1 MQQGK
6 YANTYKFIEKDVA
19 AVMYKQT
26 ILPVVEY
33 ADQMVKSG
41 PTDKITRLQSLQDKA
56 VRIIDN
62 REHPELDI
70 EGLSNLYRI
79 TPRNEEQSRAFKCAI
94 MYRLSSK
101 TMVETVRPE
110 IHLRNRN
117 KIKFRTYKSVY
128 EKYLKSPCAQGSTMW
143 DQNLCKDPPQR

>member
-1 MQQGK
+1 M
-6 YANTYKFIEKDVA
+6 
-19 AVMYKQT
+19 
-26 ILPVVEY
+26 VEY

-79 TPRNEEQSRAFKCAI
+79 TPLKERRAEHLCAI
-94 MYRLSSK
+94 MYRLSRR
-101 TMVETVRPE
+101 ENGRDGE
-110 IHLRNRN
+110 ARN
-117 KIKFRTYKSVY
+117 
-128 EKYLKSPCAQGSTMW
+128 PST
-143 DQNLCKDPPQR
+143 